1 MPTPN
6 QRLGEYVL
14 MDRIGQGA
22 IGEVWLHHAWV
33 EKIVAVKIPS
43 DPQYVRSLQK
53 EGHAAHRLSHPN
65 IVKAIAF
72 DPFADPPYFV
82 MEFIPGT
89 SLRTL
94 IQRGPM
100 EPKHAVAVLRQGLA
114 ALHHA
119 HNHGM
124 IHRDIEPENILIH
137 PARLADR

>member
-14 MDRIGQGA
+14 MDRIGQGTF
-22 IGEVWLHHAWV
+22 GEVWRAHHHAWV
-33 EKIVAVKIPS
+33 GKIIAVKIPS
-43 DPQYVRSLQK
+43 DPQYVRNLQK
-53 EGHAAHRLSHPN
+53 EAHAAHRLSHPN

-100 EPKHAVAVLRQGLA
+100 EPKHAVAVLRQMLA
-114 ALHHA
+114 DLHHA
-119 HNHGM
+119 YNT
-124 IHRDIEPENILIH
+124 
-137 PARLADR
+137 A

>member
-1 MPTPN
+1 MHPLIL
-6 QRLGEYVL
+6 RLT
-14 MDRIGQGA
+14 M
-22 IGEVWLHHAWV
+22 HHA
-33 EKIVAVKIPS
+33 
-43 DPQYVRSLQK
+43 
-53 EGHAAHRLSHPN
+53 RLSHPN

-100 EPKHAVAVLRQGLA
+100 EPKHAVAVLRQVLA

-119 HNHGM
+119 HSHGM
-124 IHRDIEPENILIH
+124 IHREIKPENTLNQ
-137 PARLADR
+137 RSVSGVEFDN